1 MVIAFLLPHAG
12 AASRAA
18 QRAPPPA
25 SRNAHAQAGAGPR
38 ARDGRRLPHEPPAS
52 IAALGCARHPPNRFI
67 RRAVRGGAR
76 RRSASIEAMRAA
88 DSPAAHACPNRK
100 PRGTRAM
107 PHAVMPP

>member
-1 MVIAFLLPHAG
+1 MRGG
-12 AASRAA
+12 ARRRCASRSK
-18 QRAPPPA
+18 R
-25 SRNAHAQAGAGPR
+25 S
-38 ARDGRRLPHEPPAS
+38 ARSQPY
-52 IAALGCARHPPNRFI
+52 PNRFA